1 MDWLPVLV
9 PLTSWPPPTVAVGA
23 VMASVAVA
31 VAVAACML
39 GLHRSGSPPAPSTR
53 KTTSSSFA
61 KSSREQNAP

>member
-31 VAVAACML
+31 VAACML
-39 GLHRSGSPPAPSTR
+39 GLHRSGSPPGPSTR